1 MATNN
6 RPSVKTR
13 NTGVATGI
21 DKHITSSLMIGGV
34 TYTPDA
40 LKAVFTKQNAALDAA
55 DALHKQWQDQ
65 VQVAH
70 TATVVARVVY
80 QSLRG
85 YLVGQYGS
93 NAKAIL
99 NDFGMSAPKP
109 KGPKTVKTKSVAVA
123 KNAATRTARHTMGK
137 KQKMGVK
144 GAVPTTAPTTPS
156 TGSQP
161 VAQSP
166 AASAPPQ
173 STAGAGASRIA

>member
-70 TATVVARVVY
+70 TSTVVARVVY
-80 QSLRG
+80 QPLGG

-93 NAKAIL
+93 NANGIL
-99 NDFGMSAPKP
+99 NDFGMSVPKP
-109 KGPKTVKTKSVAVA
+109 DGPETDNTKA
-123 KNAATRTARHTMGK
+123 
-137 KQKMGVK
+137 
-144 GAVPTTAPTTPS
+144 GAVP
-156 TGSQP
+156 QN
-161 VAQSP
+161 
-166 AASAPPQ
+166 APPRTGVH
-173 STAGAGASRIA
+173 SM